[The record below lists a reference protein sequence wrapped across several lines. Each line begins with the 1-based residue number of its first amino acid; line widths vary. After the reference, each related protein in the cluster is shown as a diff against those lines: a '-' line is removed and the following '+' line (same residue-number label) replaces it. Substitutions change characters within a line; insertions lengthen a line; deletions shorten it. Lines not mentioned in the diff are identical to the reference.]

1 MIARRA
7 RITGL
12 VQGVGFR
19 ESTRRRAVAAG
30 VGGWVRNEADGGVV
44 VLLAGEPAAV
54 EQVLAFL
61 RDGPVHASVDTV
73 DVEEVVPAQGDLDRF
88 EIR

>member
-1 MIARRA
+1 MITRRA
-7 RITGL
+7 RVTGL

-30 VGGWVRNEADGGVV
+30 VRGWVRNEADGGVV
-44 VLLAGEPAAV
+44 VVVAGEPSAV

-61 RDGPVHASVDTV
+61 HEGPAHASVDTV
-73 DVEEVVPAQGDLDRF
+73 EVEDVTPSGEDLDGFR
-88 EIR
+88 IR